1 MANTI
6 VGVYENYTQA
16 QGAYNELLAN
26 GFDRTDLQ
34 LSPEEESANARQ
46 TSLRATGTTTASD
59 DQSFGSGIRNFFR
72 NLFGDND
79 EYSQHADVYSEAV
92 RRGHYLLTVH
102 ADDDTEL
109 TQATQ
114 VMNRFGAVDI
124 DERAAHWKSRGW
136 SGYDE
141 TAPALSD
148 SEIEEEHRYY
158 STGAATRSGLDDTTR
173 TTDVRTSMSPNDMQR
188 RQTAT
193 GGVTEGATIP
203 VVQEELQI
211 GKRAVEHGGVRVFQR
226 VRETPVNESVN
237 LHEERVNVERRP
249 VDRQAS
255 EAELSGLQEGSF
267 EIRETSEEAVVGKT
281 ARVVEEVV
289 VSKEAR
295 ERTEDIRDTVRR
307 TDVEVEQLG
316 ASGRTGT
323 EMLDND
329 DEYRRHF
336 QTTYGNSGKFE
347 DYAPAYRY
355 GSSAAA
361 DERFRGHPWDEAEED
376 VHADWESHYGA
387 ATPWEKA
394 KNAVRYGWERAT
406 R

>member
-6 VGVYENYTQA
+6 VGVYENHTQA

-46 TSLRATGTTTASD
+46 TSLSATGTTAASED
-59 DQSFGSGIRNFFR
+59 HSFGAGIRNFFR
-72 NLFGDND
+72 NMFGDND
-79 EYSQHADVYSEAV
+79 DYSDHADVYSEAV

-114 VMNRFGAVDI
+114 VMNRFGAIDI
-124 DERAAHWKSRGW
+124 DERAAQWKSRGW
-136 SGYDE
+136 SRYDE
-141 TAPALSD
+141 TAPAMSD
-148 SEIEEEHRYY
+148 TEIEEEHRYY
-158 STGAATRSGLDDTTR
+158 STGAATGGALNDTAR
-173 TTDVRTSMSPNDMQR
+173 TTDAQQSMTQSELQR
-188 RQTAT
+188 RQAAT
-193 GGVTEGATIP
+193 GGTTEGAAIP

-211 GKRAVEHGGVRVFQR
+211 GKRQVEGGGVRVFQR
-226 VRETPVNESVN
+226 VSETPVNESVN

-255 EAELSGLQEGSF
+255 EAELSGLTEGSF
-267 EIRETSEEAVVGKT
+267 EVRETSEEAVVGKT

-289 VSKEAR
+289 VSKESHD
-295 ERTEDIRDTVRR
+295 RTQDIRETVRR

-316 ASGRTGT
+316 AAGRTDTLGN
-323 EMLDND
+323 E
-329 DEYRRHF
+329 DEFRQHF

-355 GSSAAA
+355 GSSVAA
-361 DERFRGHPWDEAEED
+361 DDRFRGHPWDEAEED